1 MNKPN
6 MVTFSTA
13 CYKAMPY
20 MHRAQL
26 DDRYRQCA
34 DEIRLFIAECFERTI
49 EQVDKEIEFWED
61 MSHV

>member
-1 MNKPN
+1 
-6 MVTFSTA
+6 
-13 CYKAMPY
+13 

-26 DDRYRQCA
+26 DERYAQCA

-49 EQVDKEIEFWED
+49 EQVDREIEFWED